1 MVYISKQS
9 AKDFLKKAFFNLRF
23 FISILIFVSVY
34 SWLFGPK
41 ETLMGVAVNIAF
53 TMFDNIDLGFDSREA
68 SVGIFLLFPFIG
80 LMTYLSQFHMIPAVF
95 IHFIG
100 VYLLMLLTTAPL
112 AHKTYMPFILC
123 YIFAQSSPVQ
133 GREFGIRM
141 AGLAVGGLLDG
152 IVYYLHHRKKTYKRT
167 YRDLLRE
174 AFKNSTRSRFV
185 LRMTLGITAAATAG
199 ALLHVAKPMWI
210 SIVVMSLTQPFT
222 HDTHER
228 IQHRL
233 VATVVGCIIF
243 SVLFNYLI
251 PPVYSTLALMV
262 LGYIYMFVKEY
273 KIQQVFVTINA
284 LAAAMILFDAS
295 TSIPMRITLLVF
307 GIAIVL
313 ILNWVDEHV
322 IERVVKLAAH

>member
-1 MVYISKQS
+1 
-9 AKDFLKKAFFNLRF
+9 
-23 FISILIFVSVY
+23 
-34 SWLFGPK
+34 
-41 ETLMGVAVNIAF
+41 
-53 TMFDNIDLGFDSREA
+53 
-68 SVGIFLLFPFIG
+68 
-80 LMTYLSQFHMIPAVF
+80 
-95 IHFIG
+95 
-100 VYLLMLLTTAPL
+100 
-112 AHKTYMPFILC
+112 
-123 YIFAQSSPVQ
+123 
-133 GREFGIRM
+133 M

-233 VATVVGCIIF
+233 VATVVGRIIF

-322 IERVVKLAAH
+322 IERAVKLAAH